1 MEQSSEKSLDF
12 EPPTDLPRLP
22 RRRSDS
28 SKYDYGRVVIVAGSR
43 GMAGAAALSSM
54 AALRSGA
61 GLVEVIVPESIQ
73 ATVAGFDPCVMT
85 HSLPE
90 DSEGR
95 LALSALA
102 QIHERC
108 TRADVVALGPGLGRS
123 EGLVGIVHDLWKTLP
138 MPVVVDADALWALAQ
153 DSEWQKVEHAGPK
166 VLTPHAGELQ
176 YLHGD
181 NPSRS
186 KSRPRKDLEFAATR
200 LAQEAGIVIVLKGP
214 ASLITDGRTN
224 THNETGNP
232 GMATAGTGDVLTGI
246 IAALVSQQLSVF
258 NAARLGVWIHGA
270 AGDAASVECG
280 EYSLTASQVI
290 GCLPIPIKRCV
301 PT

>member
-12 EPPTDLPRLP
+12 KPPTDLPRLS
-22 RRRSDS
+22 RRQRDS

-43 GMAGAAALSSM
+43 GMAGAAALTSM

-73 ATVAGFDPCVMT
+73 TTVASFDPCVMT
-85 HSLPE
+85 HGLPE

-95 LALSALA
+95 FALSALA
-102 QIHERC
+102 QIHKRC
-108 TRADVVALGPGLGRS
+108 TKADVVALGPGLGRS
-123 EGLVGIVHDLWKTLP
+123 DGLVGIVHDLWKTLP

-153 DSEWQKVEHAGPK
+153 DSEWQKVEHAGPR

-176 YLHGD
+176 YLLGD

-214 ASLITDGRTN
+214 ASLVTDGRTN

-246 IAALVSQQLSVF
+246 ITALVSQQLSIF
-258 NAARLGVWIHGA
+258 NAARLGAWIHGA
-270 AGDAASVECG
+270 AGDAASIECG
-280 EYSLTASQVI
+280 ECSLTASQVI
-290 GCLPIPIKRCV
+290 GCLPISIKRCV
-301 PT
+301 AT

>member
-1 MEQSSEKSLDF
+1 MEQSSEKSLNF

-43 GMAGAAALSSM
+43 GMAGAAALTSM

-73 ATVAGFDPCVMT
+73 TTVASFDPCVMT
-85 HSLPE
+85 HGLPE

-95 LALSALA
+95 FALSALA
-102 QIHERC
+102 QIHKRC
-108 TRADVVALGPGLGRS
+108 TKADVVALGPGLGRS
-123 EGLVGIVHDLWKTLP
+123 DGLVGIVHDLWKTLP

-153 DSEWQKVEHAGPK
+153 DSEWQKVEHAGPR

-176 YLHGD
+176 YLLGD

-214 ASLITDGRTN
+214 ASLVTDGRTN

-246 IAALVSQQLSVF
+246 ITALVSQQLSIF
-258 NAARLGVWIHGA
+258 NAARLGAWIHGA
-270 AGDAASVECG
+270 AGDAASIECG
-280 EYSLTASQVI
+280 ECSLTASQVI
-290 GCLPIPIKRCV
+290 GCLPISIKRCV
-301 PT
+301 AT